1 MAADDARAALVSA
14 ARGLFA
20 SRGYARTTL
29 KGVAAAAGIAPEVAR
44 RYYDNKGD
52 LFAAAMRLP
61 TDPSTA
67 VPTLLAPGLEGLGD
81 RLVRFTLETLADPE
95 VREDILGMVKAG
107 GNAYSATR
115 TFQEFI
121 ESDVVD
127 RVVSAVGVPDARM
140 RGALISSYLLG
151 VATTRYVLKLE
162 PLASASDEHVVRM
175 VGPTLQALID
185 PRVPL
190 AADESGDNAVRRKG
204 DAQS

>member
-121 ESDVVD
+121 ESGVVD

>member
-1 MAADDARAALVSA
+1 MSA

-121 ESDVVD
+121 ESGVVD